1 MESVDELLNLIH
13 RGAATTVSM
22 KLKVTR
28 SPSTLHFE
36 GGMRPTQLLKFV
48 NPDGLTIDRSHGT
61 LHVQQDGSDVI
72 RGSGHT
78 RWFFD
83 ENDAPYTVD
92 VDHLRILGG
101 VDTFINPLEVIQI
114 MNLHS
119 LDTRQITPGTIAERK
134 TWIIPTAALLFNET
148 AAQPQTIEIDAE
160 TGVILARENKQQR
173 IEAQSV
179 EYPTDLPNPVWTGSD
194 ISWPLKDP
202 STDFPDPLPH
212 SISEL
217 PPQSDNPRHLRVSI
231 SLDAVEGAFPRYRIG
246 DSIRISLVFAR
257 DTPFMSGLETTR
269 RAWIQPATEMD
280 IHDTWPIILTGD
292 GWTALSHSDKP
303 IRHEAELKGWF
314 FHSLF
319 GGEMPLNDLKIERLY
334 GGLGTFDS
342 GATRW
347 QELTDTD
354 DAYTENGSWLLE
366 VIVDATLDG
375 AVPPQLQPQQFEA
388 SITHIVDEQL
398 WVLGQ
403 MLPVLRCWDLETGE
417 FLGQTYVPIS
427 VSHSSRLQFSEG
439 LIHDFE
445 SAWSLNP
452 GVRMLAESQPWIEP
466 VTELDVP
473 APWELQE
480 SFPDGLYSLTDGEL
494 SALGRS
500 TPAGQL
506 EICVISNDGSRILN
520 AGRVEDM
527 YFVQFWGM
535 TVFLDSN
542 FQVQSAEEHSLG
554 AKRERWITQEGVAA
568 KFTEEDEIIFLD
580 QISGSEITRWKTPEG
595 YFTEVR
601 ILSPTHFNI
610 LVTPPAGTDYLKPVP
625 SSVSVFRDGQWSDIK
640 FEDVSVEI

>member
-1 MESVDELLNLIH
+1 MESVDELLSLIR

-22 KLKVTR
+22 KLQVTR
-28 SPSTLHFE
+28 APSSLHFE
-36 GGMRPTQLLKFV
+36 GGMRPTQLLKYV
-48 NPDGLTIDRSHGT
+48 NLDGLNIDRSHST
-61 LHVQQDGSDVI
+61 FHVQQDGADVL
-72 RGSGHT
+72 RGSGNI
-78 RWFFD
+78 RWCFEED
-83 ENDAPYTVD
+83 DIPYVVD
-92 VDHLRILGG
+92 VDDLFILGG
-101 VDTFINPLEVIQI
+101 LDNFINPLGVIEI

-119 LDTRQITPGTIAERK
+119 LEIRQISSGTIAERK
-134 TWIIPTAALLFNET
+134 TWIFPTAARASNQNLVH
-148 AAQPQTIEIDAE
+148 PQSIEIDAQ
-160 TGVILARENKQQR
+160 TGVILAMENRLQR
-173 IEAQSV
+173 TEV
-179 EYPTDLPNPVWTGSD
+179 ESIDYPTDLPNPEWTGPE

-202 STDFPDPLPH
+202 LIDFPAPLPH

-269 RAWIQPATEMD
+269 RAWIEAATEMD

-319 GGEMPLNDLKIERLY
+319 GSEMPLTDLKIERIY

-375 AVPPQLQPQQFEA
+375 ANPPPLQPQQFEA

-403 MLPVLRCWDLETGE
+403 MLPVLRCWDLETGKY
-417 FLGQTYVPIS
+417 LGQTYVPIS

-439 LIHDFE
+439 LIHDYE
-445 SAWSLNP
+445 NAWSLNP
-452 GVRMLAESQPWIEP
+452 GVRMLAEPQPWIEP
-466 VTELDVP
+466 VIELDVP

-506 EICVISNDGSRILN
+506 EICVIRNDGSVILN
-520 AGRVEDM
+520 AGRVEDL

-542 FQVQSAEEHSLG
+542 FQVQSAEEHQLG
-554 AKRERWITQEGVAA
+554 VKRERWITQESVAA
-568 KFTEEDEIIFLD
+568 KFTEEDEIVFLD

-595 YFTEVR
+595 CFTEVR
-601 ILSPTHFNI
+601 ILSPNHFNI
-610 LVTPPAGTDYLKPVP
+610 LVTPPTGSDYLKPVP
-625 SSVSVFRDGQWSDIK
+625 FSVSVFKDGQWSDIK

>member
-1 MESVDELLNLIH
+1 MESVDELLNLIR

-22 KLKVTR
+22 KLKVLQP
-28 SPSTLHFE
+28 PSSLHFE

-48 NPDGLTIDRSHGT
+48 NLDGLNIDRSHSAF
-61 LHVQQDGSDVI
+61 HVQQDGSDVL
-72 RGSGHT
+72 RGSGNI
-78 RWFFD
+78 RWCFEED
-83 ENDAPYTVD
+83 DIPYVVD
-92 VDHLRILGG
+92 VDDLFILGG
-101 VDTFINPLEVIQI
+101 LDNFINPLGVIEI

-119 LDTRQITPGTIAERK
+119 LEIRQISSGTIAERK
-134 TWIIPTAALLFNET
+134 TWIFPTAARSFN
-148 AAQPQTIEIDAE
+148 QNLVHPQSIEIDAQ
-160 TGVILARENKQQR
+160 TGVILAMENRLQR
-173 IEAQSV
+173 TEVESV
-179 EYPTDLPNPVWTGSD
+179 EYPTDLPNPIWTGPA

-202 STDFPDPLPH
+202 SIDFPDPLPH

-257 DTPFMSGLETTR
+257 DKPFMSGLETTR
-269 RAWIQPATEMD
+269 RAWIESVTELD

-319 GGEMPLNDLKIERLY
+319 GSAMPLTDLKIERIY

-375 AVPPQLQPQQFEA
+375 AVPPPLQPQQFEA
-388 SITHIVDEQL
+388 SITHIINEQL
-398 WVLGQ
+398 WVLDQ
-403 MLPVLRCWDLETGE
+403 MLPILRCWDLETGKY
-417 FLGQTYVPIS
+417 LGQTYVPIS
-427 VSHSSRLQFSEG
+427 VSHGYQLQFSEG
-439 LIHDFE
+439 LIHDYE
-445 SAWSLNP
+445 NAWSLNP
-452 GVRMLAESQPWIEP
+452 GVRMLAEPQPWIEP
-466 VTELDVP
+466 VIELDVP
-473 APWELQE
+473 APWELRE
-480 SFPDGLYSLTDGEL
+480 SFSDGLYSLTDGEQT
-494 SALGRS
+494 ALGRS

-520 AGRVEDM
+520 AGRVEDL
-527 YFVQFWGM
+527 YFVQVWGM

-542 FQVQSAEEHSLG
+542 FQVQSAEEHQLG

-568 KFTEEDEIIFLD
+568 KFTEEDEILFLD
-580 QISGSEITRWKTPEG
+580 QNSGSEITRWTTPEG

-601 ILSPTHFNI
+601 ILSPNHFNI
-610 LVTPPAGTDYLKPVP
+610 LVTPPTGTDYLKPVP
-625 SSVSVFRDGQWSDIK
+625 SSVSVFRDGQWSNTK